1 MRRRRWIRS
10 EIENVIGSDGFDE
23 SMVDYVIHADDVTLK
38 KYISSLFEDE
48 TKASKFCE
56 KFRRYDVS
64 KGTSF
69 FILNSHTHIS
79 SIN

>member
-23 SMVDYVIHADDVTLK
+23 SMVDYVIHADDVTLR

-48 TKASKFCE
+48 TKASKFCDDF
-56 KFRRYDVS
+56 KRYDV
-64 KGTSF
+64 KGTYFINSA
-69 FILNSHTHIS
+69 FILSFLQ
-79 SIN
+79 

>member
-1 MRRRRWIRS
+1 MRRSRWIRS

-38 KYISSLFEDE
+38 EYISSLFEDE
-48 TKASKFCE
+48 TKASKFCDDF
-56 KFRRYDVS
+56 KRYDVS

-69 FILNSHTHIS
+69 FIFGFHTHIS
-79 SIN
+79 